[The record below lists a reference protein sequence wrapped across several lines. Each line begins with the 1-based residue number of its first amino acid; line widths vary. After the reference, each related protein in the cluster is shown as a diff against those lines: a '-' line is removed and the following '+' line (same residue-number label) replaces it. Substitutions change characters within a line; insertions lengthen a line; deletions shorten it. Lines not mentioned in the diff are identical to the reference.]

1 MIKLT
6 GPRAEVLRALAL
18 LSQGGSSWF
27 QTELVVRQRRGDKK
41 PSLPYQRA
49 TEGLLMKLHFHVPK
63 LIERRPGEC
72 GYSWSLTVAGKA
84 VTETQLGVKNDTEL
98 RTGDRP
104 HNGPVGSLAVSGQKG

>member
-6 GPRAEVLRALAL
+6 GPRAEVLKALAL
-18 LSQGGSSWF
+18 LGQGGWF
-27 QTELVVRQRRGDKK
+27 QTELIVRQRRGDTK
-41 PSLPYQRA
+41 PSLSYRRA

-72 GYSWSLTVAGKA
+72 GYSWALTVAGKA
-84 VTETQLGVKNDTEL
+84 VTETQLGVRNDTVL

-104 HNGPVGSLAVSGQKG
+104 HSGPVGALAVSGQKG